1 MVEASPSAA
10 HSRPYSPVAC
20 GYCLVGGDSQG
31 FPQAMSGRH
40 SWGRLTGAHHIGD
53 DWPIDWQGAE
63 AEEIQTTVHR
73 GREFKLLSCGCWGE

>member
-1 MVEASPSAA
+1 
-10 HSRPYSPVAC
+10 
-20 GYCLVGGDSQG
+20 
-31 FPQAMSGRH
+31 MSGRH

-73 GREFKLLSCGCWGE
+73 GRELKLLSCGCWGE